1 MVDIEVK
8 TINNNT
14 IKINISREII
24 KIYLDKITSINKMDI
39 YAISDINII
48 NCLIGIYYKN
58 GIILNTLIN
67 KIDNI
72 HKDIFYLCNKI
83 DYIGIN
89 KIKGHF
95 ISPEN
100 LIKKFNYLLDKCNNF
115 MSIIENNSVMIN
127 NIDSKIITIQN
138 KNRMNNI
145 IDYIKDFRQTLL
157 IRDLIHFITADMFND
172 INYIYLQA
180 ITLKYDLMMVEDNL
194 IEKFIKLEELE
205 TEFNRIKVP
214 YCFIDKQNKINKIDF
229 NLTNGNIDIISVIN
243 SIIKTIDN
251 ENNIKYFN

>member
-1 MVDIEVK
+1 MADIEVK
-8 TINNNT
+8 TINNDT

-24 KIYLDKITSINKMDI
+24 KMYLDKITSINKMDS
-39 YAISDINII
+39 YAISDINLI

-67 KIDNI
+67 KIDNNP
-72 HKDIFYLCNKI
+72 KDNFYICNKI
-83 DYIGIN
+83 EDAVIK

-115 MSIIENNSVMIN
+115 MSIIENHNDMIN
-127 NIDSKIITIQN
+127 DIDSKIITIQN
-138 KNRMNNI
+138 KNRMNNKL
-145 IDYIKDFRQTLL
+145 DYIKDFRKTLL
-157 IRDLIHFITADMFND
+157 IRDLIHFIRSDTFND
-172 INYIYLQA
+172 VNYIYLQA

-194 IEKFIKLEELE
+194 IEHFIKLEELDK
-205 TEFNRIKVP
+205 EFNRIKIP

-243 SIIKTIDN
+243 NIIKTIDDK
-251 ENNIKYFN
+251 NNIKYY